1 MSCNFKPEGEAVIRV
16 ADLNDLERLCEL
28 FKELHAY
35 HVKIKPEKFRM
46 PGDDFFRETMTDFL
60 KSDEWITLVHESGG
74 VIDGYTIFKAFNTD
88 SPDEHPRRLCFITH
102 FTVTVNARRKGIGKQ
117 LMDKVCECAR
127 SVNCDYVRL
136 GVNALN
142 ADAIAFDKAMG
153 FEDATIMME
162 KRL

>member
-1 MSCNFKPEGEAVIRV
+1 MIRV

-35 HVKIKPEKFRM
+35 HVGIKPEKFRM
-46 PGDDFFRETMTDFL
+46 PEDDFFRETMTDFL
-60 KSDEWITLVHESGG
+60 KSDEWITLVRESGG
-74 VIDGYTIFKAFNTD
+74 VIDGYTIFKAFSTD
-88 SPDEHPRRLCFITH
+88 LPDEPPYRECFITH
-102 FTVTVNARRKGIGKQ
+102 FTVAENARRKGIGKE

-127 SVNCDYVRL
+127 SVKCDHVRL

-153 FEDATIMME
+153 FENAAIMME